1 MIGSESS
8 NKHAA
13 LTQRQKRLNDTL
25 EKPLSTEAAFHAGI
39 GSDVYHVSFEDY
51 TVYVNDS
58 RYAYIDISTTEMI
71 SAMER
76 VLYDLELAGYYPVIL
91 YPEQADVL
99 LTHEVPFYR
108 LVRKGCLGMVSAA
121 SIVGRNR
128 SKTQMIAMNMIRG
141 NLAHFIHSPSGRE
154 EELEAAYAKVESKIG
169 KETASSLRDNHRR
182 VLADD
187 HVEVDLPDKLD
198 YMKKPK
204 WRLFG

>member
-8 NKHAA
+8 NKQAA

-25 EKPLSTEAAFHAGI
+25 EKPLSSEAAFHAGI

>member
-8 NKHAA
+8 NKQAA

>member
-25 EKPLSTEAAFHAGI
+25 EKPLSSEAAFHAGI